1 MDILLLT
8 VGKTTQQ
15 YVQSG
20 IDEYIKRLRRYI
32 PYKIE
37 CIADIKGSKA
47 LTADIIKEKEGEQIL
62 SNLSPSDFCILL
74 DEHGKEFTSMQFAGH
89 LQKIMSSGR
98 KRAVFIVGGPYGF
111 SQAVYARADQMLSL
125 SKMTFTHEMIR
136 LFFTEQVYR
145 AMTILRGELYHHE

>member
-37 CIADIKGSKA
+37 CIADIRV
-47 LTADIIKEKEGEQIL
+47 
-62 SNLSPSDFCILL
+62 
-74 DEHGKEFTSMQFAGH
+74 
-89 LQKIMSSGR
+89 QK
-98 KRAVFIVGGPYGF
+98 P
-111 SQAVYARADQMLSL
+111 
-125 SKMTFTHEMIR
+125 
-136 LFFTEQVYR
+136 
-145 AMTILRGELYHHE
+145 